1 MELLIIYLVI
11 LAAMVFSYKM
21 GYHAG
26 KLDATIK
33 IIDDH
38 KKDQTMI

>member
-1 MELLIIYLVI
+1 MELAVLFIVILIGLII
-11 LAAMVFSYKM
+11 AYKI

-33 IIDDH
+33 IIEDH